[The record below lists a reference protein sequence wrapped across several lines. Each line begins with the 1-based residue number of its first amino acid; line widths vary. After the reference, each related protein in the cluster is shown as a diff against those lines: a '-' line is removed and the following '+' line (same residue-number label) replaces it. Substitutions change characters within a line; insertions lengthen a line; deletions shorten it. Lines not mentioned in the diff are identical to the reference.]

1 MIHKKGFKLRQVCG
15 ENIIVAEGRENI
27 DFSKIISMNETAAFL
42 WEKTDNMEFDK
53 STLVSLLMSEYEVT
67 EDIAISDIDK
77 LITKWTETGIIE

>member
-1 MIHKKGFKLRQVCG
+1 MKINKGFELREMCG
-15 ENIIVAEGRENI
+15 EQIVIATGVENI

-67 EDIAISDIDK
+67 EDVAISDIDK
-77 LITKWTETGIIE
+77 LITKWTEVGIIE